1 MMEEEIPYVEM
12 DLDINDVYLLYNSV
26 SFHYEKWPGGHP
38 DEQARLDFMKN
49 FLYRIVLQY
58 KFENM

>member
-1 MMEEEIPYVEM
+1 MEEEIPYVEM

>member
-1 MMEEEIPYVEM
+1 MEEERPYVEL
-12 DLDINDVYLLYNSV
+12 DLDIDDVYLIYNSV
-26 SFHYEKWPGGHP
+26 KFHYEKWPGGHP
-38 DEQARLDFMKN
+38 DEQARLNFMKD

>member
-1 MMEEEIPYVEM
+1 MEEEHPYVEM
-12 DLDINDVYLLYNSV
+12 DLDINDVFLLYNSV

-38 DEQARLDFMKN
+38 DEQERLKFMKN
-49 FLYRIVLQY
+49 FLYKIILQY

>member
-26 SFHYEKWPGGHP
+26 SFHIEKWTGGHP
-38 DEQARLDFMKN
+38 DEQERLKFMRD
-49 FLYRIVLQY
+49 FLYRIILQY
-58 KFENM
+58 KFEHM

>member
-1 MMEEEIPYVEM
+1 MEEERPYVEL
-12 DLDINDVYLLYNSV
+12 DLDIEDVYLIYNSV
-26 SFHYEKWPGGHP
+26 KFHYEKWPGGHP
-38 DEQARLDFMKN
+38 DEQARLNFMKN